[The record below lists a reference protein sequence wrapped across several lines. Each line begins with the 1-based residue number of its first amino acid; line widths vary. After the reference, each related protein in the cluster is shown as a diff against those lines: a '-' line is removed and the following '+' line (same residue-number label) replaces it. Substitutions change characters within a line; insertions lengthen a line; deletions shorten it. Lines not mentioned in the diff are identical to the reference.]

1 MTWILL
7 IVILAALYGA
17 YKAGKAKQRAEFRR
31 IGRKIEVHRIA
42 AKQCGEN
49 KYDTTEGRR

>member
-1 MTWILL
+1 MTWIVL
-7 IVILAALYGA
+7 ITLCAALYTA

-31 IGRKIEVHRIA
+31 IGRKIEVRRIA

-49 KYDTTEGRR
+49 KYDTTEQK

>member
-1 MTWILL
+1 MTWMLFL
-7 IVILAALYGA
+7 AGLAALYGA
-17 YKAGKAKQRAEFRR
+17 YKAGTAKQRAEFRR
-31 IGRKIEVHRIA
+31 IGRKIEVRRIA

>member
-7 IVILAALYGA
+7 IMILAALYGA

-31 IGRKIEVHRIA
+31 IGRKIEVRRIA

>member
-1 MTWILL
+1 MTWILFL
-7 IVILAALYGA
+7 AGLAALYGA

-31 IGRKIEVHRIA
+31 IGRKIEVRRIA